1 MQNNQTSLIKL
12 SFVGYAVCGVG
23 LSMLMGFLSVA
34 SPVSKYILWFI
45 SIISICCIFLGLFN
59 FAGLVVKGFG
69 FNRKTFTIGLM
80 PGVIFLFVFLM
91 LVCAGVALGVR

>member
-1 MQNNQTSLIKL
+1 MQIKL

-34 SPVSKYILWFI
+34 SPVSQFLVW
-45 SIISICCIFLGLFN
+45 IIGMICICGLAVGFFN

-80 PGVIFLFVFLM
+80 PGVIFLFIFLT
-91 LVCAGVALGVR
+91 LVAAGVALGVR

>member
-1 MQNNQTSLIKL
+1 MQTKL
-12 SFVGYAVCGVG
+12 SFVGYAVSGVG

-34 SPVSKYILWFI
+34 SPVSQFVLWIIGMICILALAVGF
-45 SIISICCIFLGLFN
+45 FN

-80 PGVIFLFVFLM
+80 PGVIFVFAFLT

>member
-1 MQNNQTSLIKL
+1 MQIKL
-12 SFVGYAVCGVG
+12 SFVGYAVSGVG

-34 SPVSKYILWFI
+34 SPVSQFLVW
-45 SIISICCIFLGLFN
+45 IIGMICICGLAVGFFN

-80 PGVIFLFVFLM
+80 PGVIFLFIFLT

>member
-1 MQNNQTSLIKL
+1 MQIKL
-12 SFVGYAVCGVG
+12 SLVGYAVSGVG

-34 SPVSKYILWFI
+34 SPVSQFVVW
-45 SIISICCIFLGLFN
+45 IIGMICICGLAVGLFN

-91 LVCAGVALGVR
+91 LVAAGVALGVR